1 MKKYWLYVIGIL
13 LPMLALAQAPPSFVT
28 SIGRTNCG
36 GSVTVSWDADAS
48 ILKDYWAIL
57 KKGSREQSRL
67 AFDLTQKK
75 AVFSG
80 LSSGNYTV
88 VVEKKTGGQGYGGTS
103 NKLPVRSTYQGFQ
116 VDTSQTAAT
125 EVAAAGE
132 CGSSGKITINIKN
145 GVGPFQIVAY
155 EAGKTVVAAT
165 SALTAKAPGNSTA
178 VDITGLKANTR
189 YEFEVTDRVGGGGCS
204 RTEPRTNLSYTT
216 RAAAGSF
223 FASEP
228 TIDVCQPAAP
238 GVFPNG
244 ALTLRLE
251 NAHGTGPFVATLVN
265 KDTNEVIINNVT
277 INKDA
282 GTITTRVLQPA
293 TGKKIEAN
301 KTYKLTLVDNGSS
314 PVCTA
319 TRELKKDYAFSAIN
333 LRMYFAPTCNNCN
346 EFTMV
351 AGLNYPSSSN
361 ENLYYPF
368 KLTLKVTRG
377 GNTFT
382 ETFTNTSSGISY
394 SDNGT
399 YRDYG
404 NKEFRFWN
412 WERHKLYRIANT
424 LQIGDQVTLTY
435 EEGDCRTGASKTTTH
450 TITAIPSTYP
460 HTRITVEPINPANPC
475 VKQVV
480 LKTTFQHIA
489 RWGDLVSYN
498 AFCTP
503 PTQARLKLGSTWQAP
518 ETVSATEFFKYIN
531 ATAASYQ
538 STHNLT
544 TTNLS
549 ASSYQVEYANAQGS
563 LHGVNIKDC
572 KHYLSQSF
580 PNSSVPTSNLYEIEV
595 ATGDYRLILDAP
607 NRGHMMTF
615 RNLDHT
621 KGLDFISETNP
632 LRVTLN
638 RTAATGGNGDVYINA
653 IGPWNLG
660 GKNFKVKLGQRFD
673 LKPSMMKG
681 VKNFYIGDVPPG
693 TYNITLADNCGSINR
708 TITIT
713 AAPPAF
719 YDIGDNRIK
728 YTTDC
733 VGGISKGKIVFEPTY
748 NVSTV
753 SNFNTMS
760 VYKDLDNGQAI
771 HLRAGNLI
779 ESKTMT
785 EVPNPDPSKRSYRGE
800 IGNLDPGKYLLAIP
814 FSHHNWV
821 TIVDNPESQGYTYN
835 VDDPSGR
842 GRKNFA
848 DTYIF
853 KEFTIEEFNEVDPSV
868 SIGMCDPSNPNS
880 GFVRV
885 ELPDDARPQFPLTY
899 TLYKVSGGNRT
910 IAVDGNGNAI
920 APIVKATDTGN
931 IADAYATFNNVPKLT
946 GGDTY
951 EVKFESGCLNREVVV
966 PDFGTIVT
974 PTISSDMAQACFN
987 QLMTLSV
994 DLSEAVYDIRW
1005 KSDPADALSGVA
1017 AQDLR
1022 KSFLTFRPQ
1031 KGAKYFVTYTL
1042 KTGLGCSTPTARNTD
1057 QLEVPLKVT
1066 NFTDAAIGT
1075 LADVTEIMP
1084 TNLCA
1089 TTATWTAPTI
1099 TDSEGCGYR
1108 LTWRILDAGGNE
1120 LYKPTP
1126 DANGNTPATSWNG
1139 FKVGDSYVEYTV
1151 KGKADGGTEGKKRLK
1166 VTVTAPQV
1174 SINLT
1179 GKFVGEHNDAAAEK
1193 HSFAKG
1199 ETAYYMVTVENTTT
1213 QRFGTSALKITLP
1226 DNTNGNYEL
1235 PQATDSRLPG
1245 LLTQLGTG
1253 TTVEYDT
1260 NNPRVLIIS
1269 NINGTVFGQNRKVNV
1284 FIPIN
1289 IKNQTDCSQYENAC
1303 SAVLTAKASLE
1314 YSTGNGCP
1322 SAGTKEGNSSW
1333 ASIHNND
1340 NNCRR
1345 LELFC
1350 GGTVNLTARGSG
1362 YTSYKWYSSA
1372 DNGST
1377 YQEIAGQTAA
1387 TYAATAAGYYM
1398 VKKIVACEGVADTA
1412 TEEYIRVISSTD
1424 ANVDVIKEQA
1434 GGRGGH
1440 CINDNNIWV
1449 SHFLLCAGSSYT
1461 LRANFYQAGV
1471 QWQRA
1476 NGCDPA
1482 SNAQNCYQNTDS
1494 CWQTIST
1501 DYSYT
1506 FTGAGRYRLKV
1517 GSGACVKTYFFEV
1530 KSGGI
1535 TAALEGQ
1542 VTEHSA
1548 LSLGAA
1554 NLVMS
1559 TEGTSY
1565 KYTVKRVSDGAVLA
1579 TNVTP
1584 AVDSRGS
1591 HYVKVPNLAVPN
1603 DLTRD
1608 NFDITLTPTDSA
1620 LSNCSTTIRVDIPK
1634 TDAMTA
1640 RVVFTN
1646 TWAERQCNRAKYD
1659 FTIVGG
1665 RRNYKYLIYKID
1677 GQYAKRSYDG
1687 MLLDVIP
1694 DSEYTNASAP
1704 TNAQT
1709 DPPDKFSEWIEVPR
1723 KGKYIFLIKD
1733 VDDRVA
1739 LTNEVQ
1745 VGQTSKYAVDVEVTG
1760 LTCSSEDAGK
1770 ITARFLD
1777 NTVPQPKIQLFKYK
1791 TDGTEDSSWSVQT
1804 NASGEFNNLSAGK
1817 YRVELSYL
1825 HSSVSP
1831 QIRCTVKQDVEV
1843 SSPAPIEASIGV
1855 VKDNTCTNNG
1865 KFLLKVNWVKGGVP
1879 GPGGTYSFMST
1890 SGSGVYSTDR
1900 EFYVDGG
1907 SESDPK
1913 IKVYVKDNN
1922 GCIAEVEVMAKKSL
1936 VKPTLSATPV
1946 TYDCAGNGTFTVTPT
1961 TPTGKTY
1968 TYEYSLDGAVRQ
1980 SPNAAGN
1987 AILYTGIPGKAAA
2000 YVVRAYYKEPSTH
2013 PINELYKTGFGD
2025 LERLDAS
2032 EGAPV
2037 GIGAATETGELSAG
2051 NHVVTKQLPSSAI
2064 YRSETGTGR
2073 YYAIHSGPGN
2083 VQLFVKELDNV
2094 VKLSAMSVKFRYI
2107 NLGKNHQTQYNVPI
2121 RVVVEVPNPSGVGT
2135 SSFTKTVAAV
2145 SQAESWKTA
2154 EVTFEDLVGFNQS
2167 TRARLIIETTVHN
2180 VAIGLDDIE
2189 VTQPTET
2196 CQVGEPIS
2204 VQVDPNK
2211 GFAASITQVEPPKC
2225 HGGNGKIYVKL
2236 TNPKPSSTYKYQLSG
2251 GAFEATPLV
2260 GTDKLEIE
2268 APIGVHTLNIRMI
2281 AADQTYCQ
2289 VATNETATIVDVPQ
2303 LEIEDLTIQAKG
2315 CVAPWL
2321 TAGATVKVVHGT
2333 SPYTVQKKRP
2343 EDPDFVD
2350 VAASDIIWT
2359 GSTGAFV
2366 GLDDN
2371 KSYQFRIKD
2380 HNGCLSPVQSYFV
2393 PAKIALTATAN
2404 GTLCLSPGGTGT
2416 IIVDALTGNGGYE
2429 FELDNSGNWL
2439 SDPAN
2444 PTEYEFE
2451 NLAPRATPYKVQVR
2465 DALGCQLTAPIEI
2478 TISEALEVGH
2488 TSDDHFDCR
2497 ANPSEH
2503 IEIMAKGGNKISG
2516 AYRLEWKR
2524 GGQATDPTGYN
2535 PSTDNDGGNVQIG
2548 APTTGTTVKYEID
2561 LKAQGTYHFRL
2572 TDANGCEQFVTEK
2585 VEAQEPAFLS
2595 SPGLSGSEINCA
2607 GASDGVIGV
2616 YNGSSFLP
2624 IENAIDRSK
2633 GVAPYTI
2640 KIYESDGTNQG
2651 TILTGKS
2658 NGQGLVAGYYYV
2670 ELIDSKGCK
2679 AHQIVRVTEKA
2690 APTLVVNGYQPERCT
2705 PSPRLGEVQLTL
2717 TAPFASDYRVGL
2729 YTDLDADGKPLTVAN
2744 NYPGATIGQAKED
2757 LSNSTG
2763 GVVTIQDLRQG
2774 EYYVAVTN
2782 LRTGCSVVLPNTLTI
2797 AGSEL
2802 EITQTPGAAG
2812 NCNELNVILEFR
2824 ERGGTINKAD
2834 LEFAVYD
2841 PTKTYA
2847 AHTKV
2852 NPSTYDDST
2861 PGVIKVPLT
2870 LQNGLR
2876 YQIIANYKGCIKI
2889 ITPRGIPNG
2898 NSDTV
2903 TQNRKPNICGNDVYI
2918 DFTVAG
2924 LVASTNYDYA
2934 LYTNPFVTTLPITAT
2949 PIHSGTVTSA
2959 SDGKARIQ
2967 QTLTGLLQEGKS
2979 YTLVVRD
2986 QTTDHCMKASRTF
2999 QVAKAPR
3006 ALAMDGT
3013 PELIKNSSCN
3023 TPENLNN
3030 SAQVRIKVKD
3040 GIPPYRYAI
3049 TKVAT
3054 DPVDKWGQSEVVTT
3068 NSPELVLDKTFF
3080 TPDKKITGAVL
3091 GDIWHVHVRD
3101 ANDCWVTAP
3110 VTVYAD
3116 DTANIDEV
3124 EIENLCTPGTD
3135 FTLLVT
3141 MNKIGRGQ
3149 HYYTFRPSGGSAAL
3163 ETARL
3168 PINFEQVAPNK
3179 WEGRISNVYADAN
3192 ARELRI
3198 YDQNVCVSNMKTFS
3212 FTGKPT
3218 YVVEQTRLISCQSG
3232 AAGQGQIT
3240 VKTIQNVNTPNH
3252 NYVYRLYKEDSN
3264 GETLLIGNTALV
3276 HNPADF
3282 TLDIAD
3288 AGKYRVEIVDLKY
3301 PNCPFARTV
3310 VVREKVVPI
3319 VQVQGFTDS
3328 KCFNPNA
3335 ALGETNGGGSVT
3347 LFASPES
3354 IAGMK
3359 FTVKSARYADDD
3371 STVSLDPASLT
3382 DYTSVAA
3389 TNTKVEITAG
3399 GRKALIKGL
3408 YGHKR
3413 GVIYTIEVEGNNE
3426 CKTTT
3431 EVKILGVE
3439 EIQADMTKAVATQF
3453 KCSADQELVAKL
3465 ELESNYV
3472 KGGSGVYRYT
3482 LIDKATGQPVDGN
3495 VELTEPKFRI
3505 DNQAGGTYALRV
3517 KDAQYNHC
3525 DHKDFDFLA
3534 AQAIDPF
3541 VKVTQ
3546 VMAAEVQDITC
3557 QAGEKVSVTAN
3568 LAPTPTKDVRI
3579 TLSMRNVA
3587 DGSHQSKTLTV
3598 AAGNATVSHTFDNV
3612 PMGSYSIT
3620 ALNEETG
3627 CIVYGTAYE
3636 VQDPNTFSLTATLEK
3651 PVKCYGT
3658 ATGSITFTLA
3668 DLDLSNSAGVDQATE
3683 GYTLEIKS
3691 ITRPTDPVRTETVAP
3706 GSATKELTDLKYG
3719 AYTVTA
3725 TSTSTG
3731 CVTKIPA
3738 NFTIRQADQPIN
3750 LAAELKIPDD
3760 CSATGS
3766 AEISIEITGGVAP
3779 YKVTMTGDN
3788 GHTQTVAAM
3797 YNRWLFIEVPGSNSP
3812 GATFEFK
3819 VEDAWGCVM
3828 EHLPMSKKVVKP
3840 DPIDFD
3846 PPQIPMVSCRGVED
3860 AEIVI
3865 ENARGGAYDDP
3876 TEATPKTTYYYELY
3890 HSERGAIRPLQTSNK
3905 FDELPAGNYTLV
3917 VRDRWNCEK
3926 QQQFTIS
3933 NPPEVK
3939 VTKVDGSNLVC
3950 YGDTSGF
3957 VKINVT
3963 GGTPTIPKGSPSGTP
3978 AELIYKLELV
3988 EADTDVV
3995 INTFPNIRTSMLPYT
4010 ITGLTPGVN
4019 YRVRAS
4025 DGKQCPGESDLFA
4038 LTAAPN
4044 LDVKASYEDTC
4055 RDNAYDGD
4063 VVITFDD
4070 GTVDYSKVRYSFD
4083 GGATRYNFS
4092 SGSASGAQVR
4102 INRNHT
4108 SVNPSSLPQTI
4119 KLYYTEGTT
4128 TCEGETTPVVVPVIE
4143 QLSLIKDPSTTGDL
4157 NELRLLG
4164 KNGIPGYVYYFNG
4177 VHRGSEGTYIVR
4189 IQDPEGVDP
4198 SDNKLKKRI
4207 EAKVEDSKGCTAQ
4220 EVYYI
4225 DYVDIEI
4232 PRFFTPNGDGEN
4244 DVWWPHNSQ
4253 QYPNILTQIYDRYGR
4268 LLKELTRG
4276 QRWDGTYNGKALP
4289 TGDYWYI
4296 ITLGEED
4303 DPREFKGHFTLFR

>member
-1 MKKYWLYVIGIL
+1 MW
-13 LPMLALAQAPPSFVT
+13 AQAPTLPAYTLTGENTV
-28 SIGRTNCG
+28 CG
-36 GSVTVSWDADAS
+36 GNIKVDWSAAVAASIPVSLWRAELYNNAGVKQSQQDFDAAGKTQFAFPTGIYKVKIVRKDGSQTHPTQGVQAVTATYANFVVVEPFVQADAERATGECTSDGKMTFKIKNGAGPFIIKLYEVGKTTPAATSAPTNKTPGETIVSITTGLKASTKYEIEVTDQVGGGTCAKTETRNVRSVTTKPASASFLRNVILESCKQKGVLRGSRGMITVEINNPNAVGPFQVEVRRKDNNEVVVSASNADAS
-48 ILKDYWAIL
+48 FPKGGATGTTQKEIEPDAGKRLEVGKDYVIKVKDVGGNCVAERIQTNPLRFSAEAVRLHLAHTCADCGEYEFAVAPKFPNRNSNPNQVTRDKFYTYNL
-57 KKGSREQSRL
+57 KVEVKRGGVMLPGFPEQFTNTDALPQSRVDAHGIVYGNNEFRLSTLYDAMVHKSAYKVKGGDVITVTYEDCAL
-67 AFDLTQKK
+67 ATPIVLTH
-75 AVFSG
+75 
-80 LSSGNYTV
+80 TV
-88 VVEKKTGGQGYGGTS
+88 VATPYTPFTQIGIRKKTGG
-103 NKLPVRSTYQGFQ
+103 
-116 VDTSQTAAT
+116 
-125 EVAAAGE
+125 
-132 CGSSGKITINIKN
+132 
-145 GVGPFQIVAY
+145 
-155 EAGKTVVAAT
+155 
-165 SALTAKAPGNSTA
+165 
-178 VDITGLKANTR
+178 
-189 YEFEVTDRVGGGGCS
+189 
-204 RTEPRTNLSYTT
+204 
-216 RAAAGSF
+216 
-223 FASEP
+223 
-228 TIDVCQPAAP
+228 
-238 GVFPNG
+238 
-244 ALTLRLE
+244 
-251 NAHGTGPFVATLVN
+251 
-265 KDTNEVIINNVT
+265 
-277 INKDA
+277 
-282 GTITTRVLQPA
+282 
-293 TGKKIEAN
+293 
-301 KTYKLTLVDNGSS
+301 
-314 PVCTA
+314 
-319 TRELKKDYAFSAIN
+319 
-333 LRMYFAPTCNNCN
+333 
-346 EFTMV
+346 
-351 AGLNYPSSSN
+351 
-361 ENLYYPF
+361 
-368 KLTLKVTRG
+368 
-377 GNTFT
+377 
-382 ETFTNTSSGISY
+382 
-394 SDNGT
+394 
-399 YRDYG
+399 
-404 NKEFRFWN
+404 
-412 WERHKLYRIANT
+412 
-424 LQIGDQVTLTY
+424 
-435 EEGDCRTGASKTTTH
+435 GDCDR
-450 TITAIPSTYP
+450 
-460 HTRITVEPINPANPC
+460 E
-475 VKQVV
+475 VV
-480 LKTTFQHIA
+480 LTTTFQHGGTPSYTDFCNFTGMKA
-489 RWGDLVSYN
+489 RVKTSN
-498 AFCTP
+498 F
-503 PTQARLKLGSTWQAP
+503 WQAAT
-518 ETVSATEFFKYIN
+518 TVSDVMYKFYDEYDVNRHRMYVPVSGISNK
-531 ATAASYQ
+531 
-538 STHNLT
+538 
-544 TTNLS
+544 
-549 ASSYQVEYANAQGS
+549 YQVEYADASTALNATAPT
-563 LHGVNIKDC
+563 DC
-572 KHYLSQSF
+572 KHYV
-580 PNSSVPTSNLYEIEV
+580 SSEQTLTTTDLIDNLPVNVLYNGE
-595 ATGDYRLILDAP
+595 TILQWQQVGK
-607 NRGHMMTF
+607 RIQISW
-615 RNLDHT
+615 T
-621 KGLDFISETNP
+621 KDIITATNP
-632 LRVTLN
+632 LKVTI
-638 RTAATGGNGDVYINA
+638 RRKDGFQGIKTYTAT
-653 IGPWNLG
+653 GPWNLAG
-660 GKNFKVKLGQRFD
+660 TYDIKFPIEKTFTEDIIPNDGNLLIQ
-673 LKPSMMKG
+673 
-681 VKNFYIGDVPPG
+681 DVPVG
-693 TYNITLADNCGSINR
+693 EYIMTLKNNCSTRNIPLKVEE
-708 TITIT
+708 
-713 AAPPAF
+713 AAPLY
-719 YDIGDNRIK
+719 YDIDAPLEIV
-728 YTTDC
+728 TEC
-733 VGGISKGKIVFEPTY
+733 SK
-748 NVSTV
+748 
-753 SNFNTMS
+753 
-760 VYKDLDNGQAI
+760 NGQAGKGKVTFKGVI
-771 HLRAGNLI
+771 NKGNMAQLGYLHVFRDPGGTEPIYKRATLGNYLKQKVI
-779 ESKTMT
+779 DRTTNTS
-785 EVPNPDPSKRSYRGE
+785 DPTKWDLKGE
-800 IGNLDPGKYLLAIP
+800 IGDLPAGNYILGINVGNTWYHTAVYKPYEK
-814 FSHHNWV
+814 
-821 TIVDNPESQGYTYN
+821 GYTYSYR
-835 VDDPSGR
+835 PGFQER
-842 GRKNFA
+842 GRLG
-848 DTYIF
+848 DTFIYKTF
-853 KEFTIEEFNEVDPSV
+853 TVKEVTDVVPLSG
-868 SIGMCDPSNPNS
+868 IGMCDPSNPNT
-880 GFVRV
+880 GLIRV
-885 ELPDDARPQFPLTY
+885 EMPEDAEPKYPITY
-899 TLYKVSGGNRT
+899 TLYKVSGGVKT
-910 IAVDGNGNAI
+910 VVQQGGND
-920 APIVKATDTGN
+920 VKKVVTTKPTN
-931 IADAYATFNNVPKLT
+931 FEDAFATFNNIPKLT

-951 EVKFESGCLNREVVV
+951 EVKFESGCFDRWVPI
-966 PDFGTIVT
+966 PDFGTLTAPQVH
-974 PTISSDMAQACFN
+974 AQSASVCYGMPAN
-987 QLMTLSV
+987 LSV
-994 DLSEAVYDIRW
+994 DLSESMYNILW
-1005 KSDPADALSGVA
+1005 KSDPADALNGVPA
-1017 AQDLR
+1017 DDLKKAVLR
-1022 KSFLTFRPQ
+1022 FTPLKT
-1031 KGAKYFVTYTL
+1031 AKYYVTYTL
-1042 KTGLGCSTPTARNTD
+1042 KTGIGCPNPPLQNTP
-1057 QLEVPLKVT
+1057 QLEVSLKGI

-1075 LADVTEIMP
+1075 LTDVTEIMP

-1108 LTWRILDAGGNE
+1108 LTWRVLDAGDNE
-1120 LYKPTP
+1120 LYKPTA

-1139 FKVGDSYVEYTV
+1139 FKIGDSYVEYTV

-1174 SINLT
+1174 TINVT

-1253 TTVEYDT
+1253 TTVEYDI

-1322 SAGTKEGNSSW
+1322 SAGIKEGNSSW

-1565 KYTVKRVSDGAVLA
+1565 KYSVKRVSDGAVLA

-1890 SGSGVYSTDR
+1890 SGTGVYSTDR

-2225 HGGNGKIYVKL
+2225 HGGKGKIYVKL

-2350 VAASDIIWT
+2350 VAASDITWT

-2429 FELDNSGNWL
+2429 FELDGSGNWL

-2488 TSDDHFDCR
+2488 TSDDHFDCN

-2503 IEIMAKGGNKISG
+2503 VEIMAKGGNKISG

-2633 GVAPYTI
+2633 GVAPYEI

-2717 TAPFASDYRVGL
+2717 TSPFASDYRVGL

-2802 EITQTPGAAG
+2802 EITQTPGPAG

-2824 ERGGTINKAD
+2824 ERGGTINKVD

-2870 LQNGLR
+2870 LQKNLR
-2876 YQIIANYKGCIKI
+2876 YQIIANYKGCTKI

-2898 NSDTV
+2898 NSGVV

-2924 LVASTNYDYA
+2924 LAPTTNYNYA
-2934 LYTNPFVTTLPITAT
+2934 LYTNPFVTIIPITAT

-2979 YTLVVRD
+2979 YTLVVRE
-2986 QTTDHCMKASRTF
+2986 QTGIHCMKASRTF

-3023 TPENLNN
+3023 TPENPNY

-3054 DPVDKWGQSEVVTT
+3054 DPVDKWAEPEVVTT

-3080 TPDKKITGAVL
+3080 TTDKKITGTVS

-3149 HYYTFRPSGGSAAL
+3149 HYYTFRPSGGSPAS

-3198 YDQNVCVSNMKTFS
+3198 YDQNVCVSNIKTFS

-3301 PNCPFARTV
+3301 PNCPFARTI

-3439 EIQADMTKAVATQF
+3439 EIEADMTKAVATQF

-3505 DNQAGGTYALRV
+3505 DNQAGGTYTLRV

-3525 DHKDFDFLA
+3525 DYKDFDFLA

-3797 YNRWLFIEVPGSNSP
+3797 YNRWLFIEVPGSNST

-3995 INTFPNIRTSMLPYT
+3995 TNTFPNIRTSMLPYT

-4207 EAKVEDSKGCTAQ
+4207 EAKVEDSKGCTAE

-4276 QRWDGTYNGKALP
+4276 QSWDGTYNGKALP

>member
-1 MKKYWLYVIGIL
+1 MKRSLLYISFFL
-13 LPMLALAQAPPSFVT
+13 LPLLMWAQAPTLPAYTLTGENTV
-28 SIGRTNCG
+28 CG
-36 GSVTVSWDADAS
+36 GNIKVDWSAAVAAS
-48 ILKDYWAIL
+48 IPVSQWRTELYDSGGTK
-57 KKGSREQSRL
+57 L
-67 AFDLTQKK
+67 AQLDFDTDGK
-75 AVFSG
+75 AQFSD
-80 LSSGNYTV
+80 LSSGTYKV
-88 VVEKKTGGQGYGGTS
+88 KIVKKVGTDTHPSQLVQAVTSSYRRFSLDMSATTYVRPTGVCT
-103 NKLPVRSTYQGFQ
+103 P
-116 VDTSQTAAT
+116 D
-125 EVAAAGE
+125 AGVTF
-132 CGSSGKITINIKN
+132 KIKD
-145 GVGPFQIVAY
+145 GEGPF
-155 EAGKTVVAAT
+155 VVKLYRTLTDTTPIAI
-165 SALTAKAPGNSTA
+165 SAPTAKTPGETA
-178 VDITGLKANTR
+178 VAISGLAPNSA
-189 YEFEVTDRVGGGGCS
+189 YYVEVTDQVGGGACS
-204 RTEPRTNLSYTT
+204 ITEPRNVHRIVTQSAAEHFVRNFAFTSWRPKKTT
-216 RAAAGSF
+216 EPARVEQGYF
-223 FASEP
+223 TVEINNTASGP
-228 TIDVCQPAAP
+228 
-238 GVFPNG
+238 
-244 ALTLRLE
+244 
-251 NAHGTGPFVATLVN
+251 GPFIVKVRDFDSSEVFVASYAITKGSGATTTAYVTPDGTKKFTSGKRYLLTVADGTCEWGKQVGGEGYLFSTKGLKMFLV
-265 KDTNEVIINNVT
+265 
-277 INKDA
+277 
-282 GTITTRVLQPA
+282 P
-293 TGKKIEAN
+293 
-301 KTYKLTLVDNGSS
+301 S
-314 PVCTA
+314 
-319 TRELKKDYAFSAIN
+319 
-333 LRMYFAPTCNNCN
+333 CNNCN
-346 EFTMV
+346 LFDLAVAADYTHMGARPTYFPFLLTVKIERTGSPTVVREFIKDEALAKRV
-351 AGLNYPSSSN
+351 QGKYN
-361 ENLYYPF
+361 
-368 KLTLKVTRG
+368 V
-377 GNTFT
+377 
-382 ETFTNTSSGISY
+382 
-394 SDNGT
+394 
-399 YRDYG
+399 YG
-404 NKEFRFWN
+404 NGNEFGYWN
-412 WERHKLYRIANT
+412 WWDPMIYKIDNY
-424 LQIGDQVTLTY
+424 QVKPGD
-435 EEGDCRTGASKTTTH
+435 KI
-450 TITAIPSTYP
+450 TITYKDSNNQTQQIQ
-460 HTRITVEPINPANPC
+460 HTVAPPTVHPYTNLNIGAKTSGTACDKN
-475 VKQVV
+475 VL
-480 LKTTFQHIA
+480 LKTYFQTFSNNA
-489 RWGDLVSYN
+489 YYN
-498 AFCTP
+498 AFCNVNAV
-503 PTQARLKLGSTWQAP
+503 QSRVKVGGSWT
-518 ETVSATEFFKYIN
+518 TATYKGDLFRYYNEVNNNEHIAVIAN
-531 ATAASYQ
+531 SAAS
-538 STHNLT
+538 T
-544 TTNLS
+544 
-549 ASSYQVEYANAQGS
+549 YQVEYATASGS
-563 LHGVNIKDC
+563 LDGSTTKNC
-572 KHYLSQSF
+572 KHYLSQQFTQAQVNAINPLS
-580 PNSSVPTSNLYEIEV
+580 NINLSVGGTPGQTLEEGIKGNKVYLGTSDPDS
-595 ATGDYRLILDAP
+595 GQ
-607 NRGHMMTF
+607 
-615 RNLDHT
+615 
-621 KGLDFISETNP
+621 LDFFKANNKLTVKLERLDGKKTVKFN
-632 LRVTLN
+632 
-638 RTAATGGNGDVYINA
+638 AT
-653 IGPWNLG
+653 GPWNLAG
-660 GKNFKVKLGQRFD
+660 EYEVKFPYTKVLPEGNPEVIYQFT
-673 LKPSMMKG
+673 
-681 VKNFYIGDVPPG
+681 DVPIGQYKMTLSDQCPG
-693 TYNITLADNCGSINR
+693 R
-708 TITIT
+708 
-713 AAPPAF
+713 PAVVKTF
-719 YDIGDNRIK
+719 TVDQVPSPA
-728 YTTDC
+728 YTFQLV
-733 VGGISKGKIVFEPTY
+733 VGTSCASGGGVSKGAISLRATSLKNYSASLRSPV
-748 NVSTV
+748 V
-753 SNFNTMS
+753 
-760 VYKDLDNGQAI
+760 VYKDLDNGQAKL
-771 HLRAGNLI
+771 HLRKGVAVKSANF
-779 ESKTMT
+779 S
-785 EVPNPDPSKRSYRGE
+785 
-800 IGNLDPGKYLLAIP
+800 IGNDGQEKYVYHANVADLPPGKYLLGIKTG
-814 FSHHNWV
+814 SYLYSV
-821 TIVDNPESQGYTYN
+821 VDPTSA
-835 VDDPSGR
+835 
-842 GRKNFA
+842 RKNGYMYPNLPRPY
-848 DTYIF
+848 DTEIY
-853 KEFTIEEFNEVDPSV
+853 KEFEIENITDVTPVSV
-868 SIGMCDPSNPNS
+868 IGMCDVSNPNT
-880 GFVRV
+880 GVIRV
-885 ELPDDARPQFPLTY
+885 EMPQGSVPKYPITY
-899 TLYKVSGGNRT
+899 TLYKVSGGVKT
-910 IAVDGNGNAI
+910 VVTQGGNE
-920 APIVKATDTGN
+920 VKKVVNTKPTN
-931 IADAYATFNNVPKLT
+931 FEDAFATFTNVPKLT

-951 EVKFESGCLNREVVV
+951 EVKFESGCLDRWVPV
-966 PDFGTIVT
+966 PDFGSLTAPAAQASVT
-974 PTISSDMAQACFN
+974 QACFN
-987 QLMTLSV
+987 QPMTFSV
-994 DLSEAVYDIRW
+994 DLSESVYDIRW
-1005 KSDPADALSGVA
+1005 KADPADAFNGVPA
-1017 AQDLR
+1017 DTLKKATF
-1022 KSFLTFRPQ
+1022 SFSPQ
-1031 KGAKYFVTYTL
+1031 KAAKYFVTYKMKSNSGCPVVE
-1042 KTGLGCSTPTARNTD
+1042 KTTSK
-1057 QLEVPLKVT
+1057 LEVPLKVT

-1075 LADVTEIMP
+1075 LTDVTEIMP

-1108 LTWRILDAGGNE
+1108 LTWRVLDAGGNE
-1120 LYKPTP
+1120 LYKPTA

-1174 SINLT
+1174 TINVT

-1289 IKNQTDCSQYENAC
+1289 IRNQTDCSQYENAC

-1322 SAGTKEGNSSW
+1322 SAGTKDGNSSW

-1890 SGSGVYSTDR
+1890 SGTGVYSTDR

-1961 TPTGKTY
+1961 TPAGKTY

-2094 VKLSAMSVKFRYI
+2094 VKLRAMSVKFRYI
-2107 NLGKNHQTQYNVPI
+2107 NLGKNHQTQYNAPI

-2225 HGGNGKIYVKL
+2225 HGGKGKIYVKL

-2251 GAFEATPLV
+2251 GTFEATPLV

-2350 VAASDIIWT
+2350 VAASDITWT

-2465 DALGCQLTAPIEI
+2465 DALGCQLAAPIEI

-2488 TSDDHFDCR
+2488 TSDDHFDCN

-2640 KIYESDGTNQG
+2640 KIYHSNGTNQG
-2651 TILTGKS
+2651 TILTADKF

-2670 ELIDSKGCK
+2670 ELTDSKGCQ

-2690 APTLVVNGYQPERCT
+2690 APTLVVSGYQPERCT

-2802 EITQTPGAAG
+2802 EITQTPGPAG

-2876 YQIIANYKGCIKI
+2876 YQIIANYKGCTKI

-2898 NSDTV
+2898 NSGVV
-2903 TQNRKPNICGNDVYI
+2903 TQNRKPNICGNDVYV

-3023 TPENLNN
+3023 TPENPNY

-3040 GIPPYRYAI
+3040 GIPPYRYTI

-3054 DPVDKWGQSEVVTT
+3054 DPVDKWAEPEVVTT

-3080 TPDKKITGAVL
+3080 TTDKKITGTVS

-3116 DTANIDEV
+3116 DTAHIDEV

-3149 HYYTFRPSGGSAAL
+3149 HYYTFRPSGGSAAS

-3198 YDQNVCVSNMKTFS
+3198 YDQNVCVSNIKTFS

-3218 YVVEQTRLISCQSG
+3218 YVVEQTRLISCRSG
-3232 AAGQGQIT
+3232 AAGEGQIT
-3240 VKTIQNVNTPNH
+3240 VKTVQNVNTPNH

-3264 GETLLIGNTALV
+3264 GETLLIGNTALA

-3301 PNCPFARTV
+3301 PNCPFARTI

-3371 STVSLDPASLT
+3371 STVSLDPTSLT
-3382 DYTSVAA
+3382 DYQSVSAS
-3389 TNTKVEITAG
+3389 NSKVEITAG

-3505 DNQAGGTYALRV
+3505 DNQAGGTYTLRV

-3525 DHKDFDFLA
+3525 DYKDFDFLA

-3691 ITRPTDPVRTETVAP
+3691 ITRPTDPVRTEMVAP

-3995 INTFPNIRTSMLPYT
+3995 TNTFPNIRTSMLPYT

-4303 DPREFKGHFTLFR
+4303 DSREFKGHFTLFR

>member
-1 MKKYWLYVIGIL
+1 MSNINLSVGGTPGQTLEEGIKGNKVYL
-13 LPMLALAQAPPSFVT
+13 GT
-28 SIGRTNCG
+28 SDPDSGQLDFFKANNKL
-36 GSVTVSWDADAS
+36 TVK
-48 ILKDYWAIL
+48 L
-57 KKGSREQSRL
+57 ERL
-67 AFDLTQKK
+67 D
-75 AVFSG
+75 G
-80 LSSGNYTV
+80 
-88 VVEKKTGGQGYGGTS
+88 KKT
-103 NKLPVRSTYQGFQ
+103 
-116 VDTSQTAAT
+116 
-125 EVAAAGE
+125 
-132 CGSSGKITINIKN
+132 
-145 GVGPFQIVAY
+145 
-155 EAGKTVVAAT
+155 
-165 SALTAKAPGNSTA
+165 
-178 VDITGLKANTR
+178 
-189 YEFEVTDRVGGGGCS
+189 
-204 RTEPRTNLSYTT
+204 
-216 RAAAGSF
+216 
-223 FASEP
+223 
-228 TIDVCQPAAP
+228 
-238 GVFPNG
+238 
-244 ALTLRLE
+244 
-251 NAHGTGPFVATLVN
+251 
-265 KDTNEVIINNVT
+265 
-277 INKDA
+277 
-282 GTITTRVLQPA
+282 
-293 TGKKIEAN
+293 
-301 KTYKLTLVDNGSS
+301 
-314 PVCTA
+314 
-319 TRELKKDYAFSAIN
+319 
-333 LRMYFAPTCNNCN
+333 
-346 EFTMV
+346 
-351 AGLNYPSSSN
+351 
-361 ENLYYPF
+361 
-368 KLTLKVTRG
+368 
-377 GNTFT
+377 
-382 ETFTNTSSGISY
+382 
-394 SDNGT
+394 
-399 YRDYG
+399 
-404 NKEFRFWN
+404 
-412 WERHKLYRIANT
+412 
-424 LQIGDQVTLTY
+424 
-435 EEGDCRTGASKTTTH
+435 
-450 TITAIPSTYP
+450 
-460 HTRITVEPINPANPC
+460 
-475 VKQVV
+475 VK
-480 LKTTFQHIA
+480 F
-489 RWGDLVSYN
+489 
-498 AFCTP
+498 
-503 PTQARLKLGSTWQAP
+503 
-518 ETVSATEFFKYIN
+518 N
-531 ATAASYQ
+531 AT
-538 STHNLT
+538 
-544 TTNLS
+544 
-549 ASSYQVEYANAQGS
+549 
-563 LHGVNIKDC
+563 
-572 KHYLSQSF
+572 
-580 PNSSVPTSNLYEIEV
+580 
-595 ATGDYRLILDAP
+595 
-607 NRGHMMTF
+607 
-615 RNLDHT
+615 
-621 KGLDFISETNP
+621 
-632 LRVTLN
+632 
-638 RTAATGGNGDVYINA
+638 
-653 IGPWNLG
+653 GPWNLAG
-660 GKNFKVKLGQRFD
+660 EYEVKFPYTKVLPEGNPEVIYQFT
-673 LKPSMMKG
+673 
-681 VKNFYIGDVPPG
+681 DVPVGQYKMTLSDQCPG
-693 TYNITLADNCGSINR
+693 R
-708 TITIT
+708 
-713 AAPPAF
+713 PAVVKTF
-719 YDIGDNRIK
+719 TVDQVPSPA
-728 YTTDC
+728 YTFQLV
-733 VGGISKGKIVFEPTY
+733 VGTSCASGGGVSKGAISLRATSLKNYSASLRSPV
-748 NVSTV
+748 V
-753 SNFNTMS
+753 
-760 VYKDLDNGQAI
+760 VYKDLDNGQAKL
-771 HLRAGNLI
+771 HLRKGVAVKSANF
-779 ESKTMT
+779 S
-785 EVPNPDPSKRSYRGE
+785 
-800 IGNLDPGKYLLAIP
+800 IGNDGQEKYVYHANVADLPPGKYLLGIKTG
-814 FSHHNWV
+814 SYLYSV
-821 TIVDNPESQGYTYN
+821 VDPTSA
-835 VDDPSGR
+835 
-842 GRKNFA
+842 RKNGYMYPNLPRPY
-848 DTYIF
+848 DTEIY
-853 KEFTIEEFNEVDPSV
+853 KEFEIENITDVTPVSV
-868 SIGMCDPSNPNS
+868 IGMCDVSNPNT
-880 GFVRV
+880 GVIRV
-885 ELPDDARPQFPLTY
+885 EMPQGSVPKYPITY
-899 TLYKVSGGNRT
+899 TLYKVSGGVKT
-910 IAVDGNGNAI
+910 VVTQGGNE
-920 APIVKATDTGN
+920 VKKVVNTKPTN
-931 IADAYATFNNVPKLT
+931 FEDAFATFTNVPKLT

-951 EVKFESGCLNREVVV
+951 EVKFESGCLDRWVPV
-966 PDFGTIVT
+966 PDFGSLTAPAAQASVT
-974 PTISSDMAQACFN
+974 QACFN
-987 QLMTLSV
+987 QPMTLSV
-994 DLSEAVYDIRW
+994 DLSESVYDIRW
-1005 KSDPADALSGVA
+1005 KADPADAFNGVPA
-1017 AQDLR
+1017 DTLKKATF
-1022 KSFLTFRPQ
+1022 SFSPQ
-1031 KGAKYFVTYTL
+1031 KAAKYFVTYKMKSNSGCPVVE
-1042 KTGLGCSTPTARNTD
+1042 KTTSK
-1057 QLEVPLKVT
+1057 LEVPLKVT

-1108 LTWRILDAGGNE
+1108 LTWRVLDAGGNE
-1120 LYKPTP
+1120 LYKPTA

-1174 SINLT
+1174 TINLT
-1179 GKFVGEHNDAAAEK
+1179 GKFVAEHNDAAAEK

-1694 DSEYTNASAP
+1694 DSEYTNASVP

-1825 HSSVSP
+1825 HSSVPP

-2064 YRSETGTGR
+2064 YRSEAGTGR

-2145 SQAESWKTA
+2145 SQAESWKIA

-2251 GAFEATPLV
+2251 GAFTTTPLV

-2350 VAASDIIWT
+2350 VATSDIIWT

-2393 PAKIALTATAN
+2393 PAKIELTATAN

-2416 IIVDALTGNGGYE
+2416 IIVDVLTGNGGYE

-2451 NLAPRATPYKVQVR
+2451 NLAPRNTPYKVQVR
-2465 DALGCQLTAPIEI
+2465 DALGCPLAAPIEI
-2478 TISEALEVGH
+2478 SISDALEVGH
-2488 TSDDHFDCR
+2488 TSDDHFDCG

-2548 APTTGTTVKYEID
+2548 APTTGTIVKYEID
-2561 LKAQGTYHFRL
+2561 LKSQGTYHFRL

-2640 KIYESDGTNQG
+2640 KIYESNGTNQG
-2651 TILTGKS
+2651 TILTADKF

-2670 ELIDSKGCK
+2670 ELSDSKGCK

-2690 APTLVVNGYQPERCT
+2690 APSLVVNGYQPERCT

-2744 NYPGATIGQAKED
+2744 NYPGSTIGQAKED

-2802 EITQTPGAAG
+2802 EITQTPGPAG

-2870 LQNGLR
+2870 LQKDLR
-2876 YQIIANYKGCIKI
+2876 YQIIANYKGCIKT

-2898 NSDTV
+2898 NSGVV

-2918 DFTVAG
+2918 DFTVEG

-3006 ALAMDGT
+3006 ALAMDGA

-3023 TPENLNN
+3023 TPENPNY

-3049 TKVAT
+3049 TQLAT
-3054 DPVDKWGQSEVVTT
+3054 DPVDKWAEPEVVTT

-3080 TPDKKITGAVL
+3080 TSDKKITGTVS
-3091 GDIWHVHVRD
+3091 GDIWHVHIRD

-3116 DTANIDEV
+3116 DIADIDEV

-3149 HYYTFRPSGGSAAL
+3149 HYYTFRPSGGSPAS

-3198 YDQNVCVSNMKTFS
+3198 YDQNVCVSNIKSFS

-3218 YVVEQTRLISCQSG
+3218 YVVEQTRLISCQAG

-3240 VKTIQNVNTPNH
+3240 VKTVQNVNTFNH

-3301 PNCPFARTV
+3301 PNCPFARTI

-3328 KCFNPNA
+3328 KCFNPNI

-3371 STVSLDPASLT
+3371 STVSLDPTSLT
-3382 DYTSVAA
+3382 DYTSVTAS
-3389 TNTKVEITAG
+3389 NSKVEITAG

-3525 DHKDFDFLA
+3525 DYKDFDFSA

-3668 DLDLSNSAGVDQATE
+3668 DLDLSNSGGVDQATE

-3995 INTFPNIRTSMLPYT
+3995 TNTFPNIRGSMLPYT

-4207 EAKVEDSKGCTAQ
+4207 EAKVEDSKGCTAE